1 MRYIYIIPLTL
12 LLFIT
17 SCSQLTKSNEIKVLS
32 SKVDSLSTKVDSLSA
47 QNKMMEDEFTWIEN
61 ELVDLHN
68 MKETKPE
75 ATAKT
80 EQAVTAPSA
89 KAAEKASND
98 WQCLA
103 ITNAGTR
110 CSRPAVKE
118 SKYCWQHKKT
128 YEPDKPDKKVT
139 PAKSDSLVPKK

>member
-1 MRYIYIIPLTL
+1 MRYVYIIPLTL
-12 LLFIT
+12 LLILT
-17 SCSQLTKSNEIKVLS
+17 SCSQLTKSNEIKELS

-61 ELVDLHN
+61 ELVDLHK
-68 MKETKPE
+68 MKDSKTET
-75 ATAKT
+75 AAKT

-89 KAAEKASND
+89 KAAVKVTND

-110 CSRPAVKE
+110 CSRPAVKD

-128 YEPDKPDKKVT
+128 YEPDKTDKKVT
-139 PAKSDSLVPKK
+139 PTKSDSLVPKK